1 MSVESSLKR
10 TCLSFYPKSTVL
22 SQAKSYRAAQVL
34 RIPVLWDGRLFT
46 KYLQID
52 LLGLDS
58 PDLWGWHPVMQLTL
72 SNVKYPLQSTQT
84 LGVSA
89 NTGKESSSTILP
101 TTHKLHWLII
111 SKSSTW
117 NEHGEKSFEFGQ
129 GLKQQKFFWGCQAT
143 LIIHN
148 VNNSTYEL
156 GIQHVLSFTNR
167 VIQEATKIN
176 MTEGTDKAGPVTRHN
191 KGFDLLQT
199 PLPHFCPAKL
209 PNLFSALQKWSLKA
223 RNVIPKTLRCQQ
235 VHVTKGYVTLGLT
248 PERRKE
254 KPQSVQHLPSTQR
267 TPNYCHVT
275 GISLIGLASSQN
287 SKWFSSHLGMHFQ
300 QRTTTS
306 PHPPNFQWNVL

>member
-1 MSVESSLKR
+1 MGVTPCHAAHLVRCQIPTPEHTNTWGFCKYRQRKFLHNFTHNIQTALADYFQKLYLKWAWGKK
-10 TCLSFYPKSTVL
+10 FWIW
-22 SQAKSYRAAQVL
+22 ARA
-34 RIPVLWDGRLFT
+34 
-46 KYLQID
+46 
-52 LLGLDS
+52 
-58 PDLWGWHPVMQLTL
+58 
-72 SNVKYPLQSTQT
+72 QT
-84 LGVSA
+84 
-89 NTGKESSSTILP
+89 T
-101 TTHKLHWLII
+101 
-111 SKSSTW
+111 
-117 NEHGEKSFEFGQ
+117 
-129 GLKQQKFFWGCQAT
+129 KFFWGCQAT

-148 VNNSTYEL
+148 VSNSTYEL

>member
-1 MSVESSLKR
+1 MSNTHSRAHKHLGFLQIQAKQVPPQ
-10 TCLSFYPKSTVL
+10 FYPQHTNCTGWLFPKALPEMSMGKKVL
-22 SQAKSYRAAQVL
+22 NLGKGSNNKIFL
-34 RIPVLWDGRLFT
+34 RMSG
-46 KYLQID
+46 
-52 LLGLDS
+52 
-58 PDLWGWHPVMQLTL
+58 
-72 SNVKYPLQSTQT
+72 
-84 LGVSA
+84 
-89 NTGKESSSTILP
+89 NTNNP
-101 TTHKLHWLII
+101 
-111 SKSSTW
+111 
-117 NEHGEKSFEFGQ
+117 Q
-129 GLKQQKFFWGCQAT
+129 CY
-143 LIIHN
+143 
-148 VNNSTYEL
+148 NSTYEL
-156 GIQHVLSFTNR
+156 GIQHVLSFINR

-287 SKWFSSHLGMHFQ
+287 CKWFSSHLGMHFQ